1 MTTARTL
8 GQALVDSARS
18 SHGLRFIEHD
28 GQMQY
33 ASYQAILDNAL
44 SIGGALRA
52 RGFNTGDRVALIV
65 SDVSGFVNAFFGIVA
80 AGLVPVPLCPPAQ
93 AGDLATFAFQSRHIL
108 SAARA
113 AGVVTTSDVPPLLEN
128 ATVSIDDG
136 HDATAGVGA
145 SPRES
150 SDGST
155 LALPDA
161 QTGAPQPRF
170 LILDDLFAGP
180 SLATPCAVA
189 PDAAALLQ
197 YTSGSTAL
205 PKGVVLTHVN
215 IAANVAAIVGPA
227 GLDAQPGD
235 TAVSWL
241 PLYHDMGLIGMLLS
255 SVYEAAEAVL
265 LSPILFLKRP
275 SSWLDAIARYGGT
288 VSFAPSFAYDI
299 CQRRVKPSQ
308 VAALD
313 LSRWRVAG
321 CGAEPIRP
329 DILRQFADY
338 FEPAGFR
345 ASSFLPSYGLAE
357 HSLAVSFA
365 QGGIDVDTV
374 DAEQLVRHS
383 RAVPVM
389 NGSPSVRVVRCG
401 RAFPGHAIRIVDDG
415 FADLPDR
422 HVGSII
428 VSGPSV
434 MREYAG
440 QPAETADALRDGWL
454 LTGDLG
460 YMVDGSLYVCGRTKD
475 LIIRQG
481 RKYHPPDLES
491 SLAGMKGVALS
502 GVVVFAV
509 SHLEGTDEVVAVVE
523 TRGRGHGAEIED
535 AVRRRIRETAGLE
548 LDRIVLAPP
557 GTIPRTTSGKVRRS
571 ETRARLEAGTLT
583 R

>member
-1 MTTARTL
+1 MT
-8 GQALVDSARS
+8 
-18 SHGLRFIEHD
+18 
-28 GQMQY
+28 
-33 ASYQAILDNAL
+33 
-44 SIGGALRA
+44 
-52 RGFNTGDRVALIV
+52 
-65 SDVSGFVNAFFGIVA
+65 
-80 AGLVPVPLCPPAQ
+80 
-93 AGDLATFAFQSRHIL
+93 
-108 SAARA
+108 
-113 AGVVTTSDVPPLLEN
+113 
-128 ATVSIDDG
+128 
-136 HDATAGVGA
+136 
-145 SPRES
+145 
-150 SDGST
+150 
-155 LALPDA
+155 
-161 QTGAPQPRF
+161 
-170 LILDDLFAGP
+170 GP
-180 SLATPCAVA
+180 SLTTPVTV
-189 PDAAALLQ
+189 PLDDVALLQ

-215 IAANVAAIVGPA
+215 ISANVAAIVGPA
-227 GLDAQPGD
+227 GLDARPGD
-235 TAVSWL
+235 VAVSWL

-255 SVYEAAEAVL
+255 SVYEAADAVL
-265 LSPILFLKRP
+265 ISPILFLKRP

-313 LSRWRVAG
+313 LSKWRVAG

-329 DILRQFADY
+329 DTLQQFADY
-338 FEPAGFR
+338 FAPAGFR
-345 ASSFLPSYGLAE
+345 ASSFFPSYGLAE

-365 QGGIDVDTV
+365 QGGIEVDTV
-374 DAEQLVRHS
+374 DAEQLVRQS
-383 RAVPVM
+383 RAVPAV
-389 NGSPSVRVVRCG
+389 NGSPSVRIVRCG
-401 RAFPGHAIRIVDDG
+401 RAFPGHAIRIVDDE
-415 FADLPDR
+415 FADVPDR

-440 QPAETADALRDGWL
+440 HPEETADAIRDGWL
-454 LTGDLG
+454 VTGDLG

-502 GVVVFAV
+502 GVVVFAITHV
-509 SHLEGTDEVVAVVE
+509 EGTDEVVAVIE
-523 TRGRGHGAEIED
+523 TRGSGHGVELED
-535 AVRRRIRETAGLE
+535 AVRRRIRETSGLE

>member
-8 GQALVDSARS
+8 GQALLDAARS
-18 SHGLRFIEHD
+18 AHGLRFIEHD
-28 GQMQY
+28 GQMRY
-33 ASYQAILDNAL
+33 ASYQSLLDEAL
-44 SIGGALRA
+44 AVGGALQA
-52 RGFNTGDRVALIV
+52 RGFDTGDRVALIV
-65 SDVSGFVNAFFGIVA
+65 PDVSGFVSGFFGIVA

-93 AGDLATFAFQSRHIL
+93 AGDLATFALQSRHIL

-113 AGVVTTSDVPPLLEN
+113 VGVVTTSDVAPLLDY
-128 ATVSIDDG
+128 AMVSLEDVDG
-136 HDATAGVGA
+136 AAGVVVATAQ
-145 SPRES
+145 
-150 SDGST
+150 SDAAT
-155 LALPDA
+155 FAPPDA
-161 QTGAPQPRF
+161 QTAARSPRI
-170 LILDDLFAGP
+170 LILDDLLTGP
-180 SLATPCAVA
+180 SLAA
-189 PDAAALLQ
+189 PSTVPLDSVALLQ

-205 PKGVVLTHVN
+205 PKGVVLTHAA
-215 IAANVAAIVGPA
+215 ISANVAAIVGPA
-227 GLDAQPGD
+227 GLDARPGD
-235 TAVSWL
+235 VAVSWL

-255 SVYEAAEAVL
+255 SVYEAADAVL

-275 SSWLDAIARYGGT
+275 SSWLDAIAKYGGT

-365 QGGIDVDTV
+365 QGGIEVDTV

-383 RAVPVM
+383 RAVPVV

-415 FADLPDR
+415 FADVPDR

-440 QPAETADALRDGWL
+440 QPEETAHTLRDGWL
-454 LTGDLG
+454 VTGDLG
-460 YMVDGSLYVCGRTKD
+460 YMVDGSLYVCGRSKD

-491 SLAGMKGVALS
+491 SLVGMKGVALS
-502 GVVVFAV
+502 GVVVFAIT
-509 SHLEGTDEVVAVVE
+509 HLEGTDEVVAVVE
-523 TRGRGHGAEIED
+523 TRARENGAEIED